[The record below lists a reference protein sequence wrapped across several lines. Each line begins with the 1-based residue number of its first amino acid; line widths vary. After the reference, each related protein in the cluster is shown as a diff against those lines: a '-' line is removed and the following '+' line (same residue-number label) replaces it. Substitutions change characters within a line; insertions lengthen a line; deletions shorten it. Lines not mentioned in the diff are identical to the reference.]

1 MKAVEEKQW
10 QNLEMMKQ
18 ELKKSL
24 KVELSHIASHQLAPI
39 EAPEIQALLARVSTK
54 GSYAGPEG
62 SGLLKELLSGGDD
75 LMGLFV
81 VVVVGPD
88 KPPSKSAG
96 EPNRLTSVA
105 TDDPLGELV
114 KKSYVVYTKP
124 MELAWDGAKFGAM
137 KKICSNLQGKDNAP
151 PPPPQ
156 WIEAKD
162 QFFCCATLIV
172 CRSAF
177 DMFLLGSFN
186 PPQPSHILV
195 QEIIGK
201 APQSFL
207 DGDDAYRNS
216 RFKLIPYICKD
227 LFPSGIMVFLMQS
240 VGKKAYLVGQAL
252 EMLYIRGK
260 NYQEIDIDVGSSTV
274 ARGVPSLLLGYL
286 NNLVV
291 EMAFLDHRVVSQK
304 KVCSICGHRI
314 PVGLDKTSIQVSAF
328 PSAVLPEF
336 LYLGSYDN
344 ASRLELLKT
353 QGISRILNTVPSC
366 QNLYKNS
373 FTYHCLPDDKTLP
386 FDEAIQFLVLGLLQ
400 RLEHPVKAD
409 GSLSLMV
416 IGDWGRKGTYNQS
429 QVATQMGRVA
439 AKLNIDFVISTG
451 DNFYDDGLTVLGN
464 HDYRGDV
471 EAQLNP
477 ILRKIDPR
485 WICQRSFIVD
495 TGKDLEIALKDSTAK
510 WKIVVGHHPI
520 RSIGH
525 HGDTKE
531 LIRQLLPILE
541 MLIMNLMLCDVLIQD
556 SKIEQCEKDKERVL
570 VHCMSGK
577 SRSLAIVIA
586 YLMKSKVWRLV
597 HSYQWVKERRPS
609 VELTQAACM
618 TWELAESGDSF
629 ITSIIN
635 GADLVPTIHW
645 GRV

>member
-1 MKAVEEKQW
+1 
-10 QNLEMMKQ
+10 
-18 ELKKSL
+18 
-24 KVELSHIASHQLAPI
+24 
-39 EAPEIQALLARVSTK
+39 
-54 GSYAGPEG
+54 
-62 SGLLKELLSGGDD
+62 
-75 LMGLFV
+75 
-81 VVVVGPD
+81 
-88 KPPSKSAG
+88 
-96 EPNRLTSVA
+96 
-105 TDDPLGELV
+105 
-114 KKSYVVYTKP
+114 
-124 MELAWDGAKFGAM
+124 
-137 KKICSNLQGKDNAP
+137 
-151 PPPPQ
+151 
-156 WIEAKD
+156 
-162 QFFCCATLIV
+162 
-172 CRSAF
+172 
-177 DMFLLGSFN
+177 
-186 PPQPSHILV
+186 
-195 QEIIGK
+195 
-201 APQSFL
+201 
-207 DGDDAYRNS
+207 
-216 RFKLIPYICKD
+216 
-227 LFPSGIMVFLMQS
+227 
-240 VGKKAYLVGQAL
+240 
-252 EMLYIRGK
+252 
-260 NYQEIDIDVGSSTV
+260 
-274 ARGVPSLLLGYL
+274 
-286 NNLVV
+286 
-291 EMAFLDHRVVSQK
+291 VSQK

-451 DNFYDDGLTVLGN
+451 DNFYDDGLTGIDDPAFEISFSKIYTAKSLQKKWYSVLGN

-477 ILRKIDPR
+477 ILQKIDPR

-495 TGKDLEIALKDSTAK
+495 TGKFFFIDSTPFVDQYFFKPKDHKYDWRGVLPREKYLSKLLKDLEIALKDSTAK

-609 VELTQAACM
+609 VELTQGVYQQLQ
-618 TWELAESGDSF
+618 EFEEKIYGRIDSGS
-629 ITSIIN
+629 S
-635 GADLVPTIHW
+635 LVPGFLPAAPPSISFGFPKINDPAQLPSFSAGTPSIFARAPLDIAPTEFTF
-645 GRV
+645 GAGQTQKNVAGNPFLLS